1 MLVELGEKAEAMKWI
16 GRGKRLVRTESHSK
30 HYGKLLC
37 GEVDYRLASLSAFLI
52 LKAFME
58 FIADTLLHPVNHLMH
73 IKYQS
78 HRSPL

>member
-1 MLVELGEKAEAMKWI
+1 MEPGEKGEVAKWI
-16 GRGKRLVRTESHSK
+16 GRGKQLVRTESHSK

-37 GEVDYRLASLSAFLI
+37 REDDYRLASLSAFLI
-52 LKAFME
+52 LKVFME

-78 HRSPL
+78 HVSPL